1 MARVRRLSTETDWD
15 EVSLVLTD
23 DEEIERLNGIHL
35 GIRESTDV
43 LSFRYEPM
51 PGGSS
56 LYSAEIIVNVQR
68 AFQVANRIS
77 WSPEKELAL
86 YIAHGCD
93 HLTSADDHDSAGTR
107 HMRRRELRWLKDA
120 GCAGIISGLIL

>member
-1 MARVRRLSTETDWD
+1 MTRIRRLSPETEWE

-23 DEEIERLNGIHL
+23 DEEMERLNGIHL

-43 LSFRYEPM
+43 LSFCYQPM

-56 LYSAEIIVNVQR
+56 LCSAEIIVNVQR
-68 AFQVANRIS
+68 AFREAHRVS

-93 HLTSADDHDSAGTR
+93 HLTDADDHDSAGR
-107 HMRRRELRWLKDA
+107 KHMRRRELRWLKDA
-120 GCAGIISGLIL
+120 ESAGMISGLIL